1 MTGRFFEWNDTS
13 LGTPIFAIRAFDSA
27 KWEQG
32 KETDG
37 YTLIYRDNRYAYA
50 LKNNT
55 DSDSQFELTDDEI
68 KTSFSLLGDTG

>member
-1 MTGRFFEWNDTS
+1 MRFFEWTGKT
-13 LGTPIFAIRAFDSA
+13 LGSPIFEIRAFEAA

-50 LKNNT
+50 LKNST
-55 DSDSQFELTDDEI
+55 DQDSRYSLTDDEI